1 MNTQIIHY
9 QDQHLQDQGTI
20 YPNHQLPHHLDK
32 YLQASGE
39 HLSSIHKQVP
49 HNCPLEDSK

>member
-49 HNCPLEDSK
+49 HNCPLADSK